1 MRKLIHV
8 YLSENSLFVN
18 LPIKPIYSMTKN
30 PANFLN
36 QDVLKGGEFIIKDTD
51 YLDTFIPEELNEEQL
66 MIRDMCQD
74 FIKNEID
81 PNIEKIEKQ
90 EDNIAAK
97 ILEKV
102 GELGLLGSHMPDEY
116 GGMEMDTNTNTLIC
130 DSMGPSGSFSTTF
143 AAHTGIGM
151 LPILYFGTE
160 EQKQKYL
167 PGLIS
172 GELKASYCLT
182 EPGSGSDALAAKTK
196 AELTP
201 DGKHYI
207 LNGQKMWISNAGFA
221 DIFIVFAQVEGEK
234 FTGFIVEKGIEGFTL
249 GAEEM
254 KLGIKGSSTRQV
266 FFENAK
272 IPAENMLGEIGK
284 GHLIAF
290 NVLNIG
296 RFKLC
301 VLSNGGVKQS
311 ITSAVQYANE
321 RIQFKQPIS
330 NFGAIKYKLAEQ
342 AIRSFTVES
351 AQYRVSNLMQE
362 QVKVFRSEGADY
374 AEAKLKAAEEYAI
387 ECAILKVVG
396 SETLDYVVDET
407 LQIHGGMGFSEEG
420 TAARAYRDAR
430 IARIYEGTNEI
441 CRLLTVDMLL
451 KRALKGRLDIVSP
464 AWAVQKEL
472 ASMPG
477 FNQEEGAYAAEKKS
491 LKDFKKIVLMVAG
504 AAAKM
509 QMDGK
514 LNLKEEQEILMNVAN
529 MMNDVFLAEST
540 LLRVEKLSTIDKEH
554 DQEVYDAIL
563 QTFFTD
569 AKHRISKE
577 ATDALTSFAEGD
589 LLKTMLLGLKRF
601 SKYPPVNV
609 KAARRKIADRMI
621 EKNEYCF

>member
-1 MRKLIHV
+1 
-8 YLSENSLFVN
+8 
-18 LPIKPIYSMTKN
+18 MTKN

-36 QDVLKGGEFIIKDTD
+36 QDVLKGGEFIIKDSNFQ
-51 YLDTFIPEELNEEQL
+51 DTFIPEDINEEQA
-66 MIRDMCQD
+66 MIRQMCID
-74 FIKNEID
+74 FIKNELL
-81 PNIEKIEKQ
+81 PNVEKMEMQ
-90 EDNIAAK
+90 EGDSVPNM
-97 ILEKV
+97 LENV
-102 GELGLLGSHMPDEY
+102 GELGLLGSHMPEKY
-116 GGMEMDTNTNTLIC
+116 GGMELDTNTNTFIC
-130 DSMGPSGSFSTTF
+130 DAMGPSGSFSTTF

-160 EQKQKYL
+160 KQKEKYL

-182 EPGSGSDALAAKTK
+182 EPSSGSDALSAKTR
-196 AELTP
+196 AELTE

-207 LNGQKMWISNAGFA
+207 INGQKMWITNAGFA
-221 DIFIVFAQVEGEK
+221 DVFIVFAQVDGDK
-234 FTGFIVEKGIEGFTL
+234 FTGFIVEKDTEGL
-249 GAEEM
+249 SLAEEEK

-272 IPAENMLGEIGK
+272 VPVENVLGEIGK

-301 VLSNGGVKQS
+301 VLSNGGAKKSVS
-311 ITSAVQYANE
+311 TAVQYANE

-330 NFGAIKYKLAEQ
+330 NFGAIQYKLAEQ
-342 AIRSFTVES
+342 AIRCFAVES
-351 AQYRVSNLMQE
+351 AQYRVSNFMQNK
-362 QVKVFRSEGADY
+362 VKSLRAEGLDY

-387 ECAILKVVG
+387 ECAVLKVVG
-396 SETLDYVVDET
+396 SEALDYVVDET

-420 TAARAYRDAR
+420 TVARAYRDSR

-451 KRALKGRLDIVSP
+451 KRAMKGRLDIVSP
-464 AWAVQKEL
+464 AWAVQQEL

-477 FNQEEGAYAAEKKS
+477 FDKPEGAYAEEKKA
-491 LKDFKKIVLMVAG
+491 LKEFKKILLMVAG

-514 LNLKEEQEILMNVAN
+514 LNLKHEQEILMNVAN
-529 MMNDVFLAEST
+529 IINDIFLVEST
-540 LLRVEKLSTIDKEH
+540 LLRVEKLSGIEKDI
-554 DQEVYDAIL
+554 DQEIYDAML
-563 QTFFTD
+563 QVLITD
-569 AKHRISKE
+569 ANARISKE
-577 ATDALTSFAEGD
+577 ATDAIASFADGD
-589 LLKTMLLGLKRF
+589 LMKVLLMGVKRF
-601 SKYPPVNV
+601 NKYPPKNV
-609 KAARRKIADRMI
+609 KAFRRKIASVLI

>member
-1 MRKLIHV
+1 
-8 YLSENSLFVN
+8 
-18 LPIKPIYSMTKN
+18 MTKN
-30 PANFLN
+30 PASFLN
-36 QDVLKGGEFIIKDTD
+36 QSVLKGGEFIIKDSTFQ
-51 YLDTFIPEELNEEQL
+51 DTFIPEDINEEQE
-66 MIRDMCQD
+66 MIRQMCVD
-74 FIKNEID
+74 FIKNELL
-81 PNIEKIEKQ
+81 PNIERMEKQ
-90 EDNIAAK
+90 EGDSVPNM
-97 ILEKV
+97 LEKV
-102 GELGLLGSHMPDEY
+102 GELGLLGSHMPEQY
-116 GGMEMDTNTNTLIC
+116 GGMELNTNTNTFIC
-130 DSMGPSGSFSTTF
+130 DAMGPSGSFSTTF

-160 EQKQKYL
+160 KQKEKYL

-182 EPGSGSDALAAKTK
+182 EPSSGSDALSAKTR
-196 AELTP
+196 AELTS

-207 LNGQKMWISNAGFA
+207 INGQKMWITNAGFA
-221 DIFIVFAQVEGEK
+221 DVFIVFAQVDGDK
-234 FTGFIVEKGIEGFTL
+234 FTGFIIEKDTEGL
-249 GAEEM
+249 SLAAEEK

-272 IPAENMLGEIGK
+272 IPVGNVLGEIGK

-301 VLSNGGVKQS
+301 VLSNGGAKKSVTTA
-311 ITSAVQYANE
+311 IQYANE

-330 NFGAIKYKLAEQ
+330 NFGAIQYKLAEQ
-342 AIRSFTVES
+342 AIRCFAVES
-351 AQYRVSNLMQE
+351 AQYRVSNFMQN
-362 QVKVFRSEGADY
+362 KVNLLRAEGLDYSES
-374 AEAKLKAAEEYAI
+374 KLKAAEEYAI

-396 SETLDYVVDET
+396 SEALDYVVDET

-451 KRALKGRLDIVSP
+451 KRAMKGRLDIVSP
-464 AWAVQKEL
+464 AWAVQQEL

-477 FNQEEGAYAAEKKS
+477 FDKSEGNYAEEKKA
-491 LKDFKKIVLMVAG
+491 LKEFKKILLMVAG

-514 LNLKEEQEILMNVAN
+514 INLKHEQEILMNVAN
-529 MMNDVFLAEST
+529 IINDVFLVEST
-540 LLRVEKLSTIDKEH
+540 LLRVEKLSGVEKAI
-554 DQEVYDAIL
+554 DQEIYDAML
-563 QTFFTD
+563 QVLISD
-569 AKHRISKE
+569 ANARISKE
-577 ATDALTSFAEGD
+577 ATDAIASFADGD
-589 LLKTMLLGLKRF
+589 LMKVMLMGLKRF
-601 SKYPPVNV
+601 NKYPPKNV
-609 KAARRKIADRMI
+609 KALRRKIASILI